1 MLSKLKSNT
10 LWISLAGLG
19 LLMLSLAYTV
29 YAIENRPEPE
39 KYQEAQ
45 RKVLVTV
52 EAISVGAH
60 QGRVFANAEVR
71 PKYEMSLSS
80 ELSARVE
87 SLHPLFETGR
97 VLSKGTSL
105 LKVDAL
111 RFQQE
116 YAQAQQNLAQANLNL
131 QLEKQESKQALL
143 EWQESGFAKAVSVA
157 KGSKIAKESK
167 GSKIEADDLR
177 LRKPQLQLAQ
187 AEVEQAAAALKLAKQ
202 NLDRTEMRLPF
213 DAVISERL
221 VAPGQ
226 FLQAGQAV
234 ATIYSANDLELTVM
248 LKPSEWQLL
257 FGANHSIENYQA
269 NIILSGDD
277 GSSWQAKIARAGQT
291 FDRQTRLR
299 PLVLRVVQ
307 DPKQEMS
314 LLSGN
319 FVGVEIPGRVEQ
331 GLMAVA
337 ASSVSSCGD
346 LWYVDTKK
354 RLRSFSA
361 DIAFQHKGTVY
372 VRPPAGLASQS
383 LDILSSPLPHY
394 VNGQQVEV
402 QRLNQLAVNRRGAA
416 Q

>member
-1 MLSKLKSNT
+1 MLSKFKSNT
-10 LWISLAGLG
+10 FWVSLAGLG

-80 ELSARVE
+80 ELSARIE

-97 VLSKGTSL
+97 VLSEGTSL
-105 LKVDAL
+105 LKIDAL

-131 QLEKQESKQALL
+131 QLERQESKQALL
-143 EWQESGFAKAVSVA
+143 EWQESGLEKATKVE
-157 KGSKIAKESK
+157 K
-167 GSKIEADDLR
+167 DDLR

-226 FLQAGQAV
+226 FLQEGQAV

-248 LKPSEWQLL
+248 LKPSEWHLL
-257 FGANHSIENYQA
+257 FSSDHSVEDYQA
-269 NIILSGDD
+269 NIILRGDD

-307 DPKQEMS
+307 GPKQEMS

-319 FVGVEIPGRVEQ
+319 FVGVEIPGRIEQ

-337 ASSVSSCGD
+337 ASSVSSGGD
-346 LWYVDTKK
+346 LWYVDAKK

-402 QRLNQLAVNRRGAA
+402 QRWNQLAVNRRGAA

>member
-1 MLSKLKSNT
+1 MLSKLKSNS
-10 LWISLAGLG
+10 LWISFAGLG

-105 LKVDAL
+105 LKIDPL

-116 YAQAQQNLAQANLNL
+116 YAQAQQNLAQAKLNL
-131 QLEKQESKQALL
+131 LLEKQESKQSLL
-143 EWQESGFAKAVSVA
+143 EWQESGLSKEASVA
-157 KGSKIAKESK
+157 KGSKET
-167 GSKIEADDLR
+167 KIEADDLR

-187 AEVEQAAAALKLAKQ
+187 AEVEQATAALKLAKQ
-202 NLDRTEMRLPF
+202 NLNRTEMRLPF
-213 DAVISERL
+213 DAVINERL

-277 GSSWQAKIARAGQT
+277 GSSGQAKIARAGQT

-319 FVGVEIPGRVEQ
+319 FVGVEIPGRIEQ

-337 ASSVSSCGD
+337 ASSVSSSGD
-346 LWYVDTKK
+346 LWYVDTRK

-372 VRPPAGLASQS
+372 VRPPAELASQS

-402 QRLNQLAVNRRGAA
+402 QRLNQLAVNRRGTA